1 MTHISAPGLTADR
14 RFGAMVPGN
23 CHRGVSPQYWK
34 ASHCRAKRD
43 SCVSSNQFAFCG
55 SCALR
60 DSPSWV
66 PRRPAPSIPDPLW
79 KQRQTFVR
87 RIQSVREKTLSH
99 SAQSHAGGELVHL
112 AGPPFFE
119 KDPRRETG
127 RRVNGVAAPC
137 GVFCFAFLWHPSLTA
152 QENRDTVIHTNTITL
167 YHKRRP
173 PAPSYLP
180 CDSAGGSSILL

>member
-1 MTHISAPGLTADR
+1 MTHIPAPGLTADR

-43 SCVSSNQFAFCG
+43 SCVSSNQFGAPRYPIHCG
-55 SCALR
+55 ARSGFQ
-60 DSPSWV
+60 
-66 PRRPAPSIPDPLW
+66 APG
-79 KQRQTFVR
+79 
-87 RIQSVREKTLSH
+87 QSVREKALGD

-137 GVFCFAFLWHPSLTA
+137 GVFCFL
-152 QENRDTVIHTNTITL
+152 
-167 YHKRRP
+167 KRMT
-173 PAPSYLP
+173 
-180 CDSAGGSSILL
+180 SA